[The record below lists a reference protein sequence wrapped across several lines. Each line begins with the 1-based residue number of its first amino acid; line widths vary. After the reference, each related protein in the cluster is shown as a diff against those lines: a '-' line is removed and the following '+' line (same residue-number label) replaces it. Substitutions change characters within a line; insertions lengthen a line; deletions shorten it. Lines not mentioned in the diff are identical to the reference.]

1 MVRTV
6 AADVAI
12 HCADLSIAQTSGGRP
27 HRVVEG
33 VTFQL
38 VDGGALVVMGPV
50 GSGKSTLAATL
61 AGVDS
66 AAVVVGGEAVVA
78 GIRVGQSAR
87 MRRRLTFTTGY
98 VGQSAA
104 ATLPPR
110 MTVAEIVADP
120 LLSRQR
126 RVNRRAVSMRVAG
139 LLDELGLAL
148 GVADRLPYELS
159 AGMRQRVA
167 LARALMLDPRVLI
180 ADEPLAGID
189 VTARPLVRDALVHRR
204 AAGLACLIVTAD
216 RDLIARLDA
225 DVLVLHDGHEVAFG
239 HGTDHLVW
247 SPSADRAVIAS

>member
-12 HCADLSIAQTSGGRP
+12 RCTDLSIAQTSAGRP

-33 VTFQL
+33 VTFEL
-38 VDGGALVVMGPV
+38 ADGGALAVMGPV

-66 AAVVVGGEAVVA
+66 AAVVAGGEAMVA

-87 MRRRLTFTTGY
+87 VRRRLTFASGY
-98 VGQSAA
+98 VGQGAA

-126 RVNRRAVSMRVAG
+126 RVNRRAVSLRVAA

-148 GVADRLPYELS
+148 GVADRMPHELS

-180 ADEPLAGID
+180 ADEPLAGVD
-189 VTARPLVRDALVHRR
+189 VTARPLVRAALARRR
-204 AAGLACLIVTAD
+204 AVGLACLIVTSD
-216 RDLIARLDA
+216 REVIAGLDA
-225 DVLVLHDGHEVAFG
+225 DVLVLHEGHAVAFG
-239 HGTDHLVW
+239 HGTDNLVW

>member
-1 MVRTV
+1 MVRTD
-6 AADVAI
+6 AADIAI
-12 HCADLSIAQTSGGRP
+12 RCTDLSIAQTSAGRT

-33 VTFQL
+33 VTFDL
-38 VDGGALVVMGPV
+38 PDGGALAVMGPV
-50 GSGKSTLAATL
+50 GAGKSTIAATL
-61 AGVDS
+61 AGVDD
-66 AAVVVGGEAVVA
+66 AVVAGGEARVA
-78 GIRVGQSAR
+78 GIRVGESAR
-87 MRRRLTFTTGY
+87 TRRRLTFAVGY
-98 VGQSAA
+98 VAQTAA

-126 RVNRRAVSMRVAG
+126 RVNRRAVSLRVAG

-180 ADEPLAGID
+180 ADEPMAGVD
-189 VTARPLVRDALVHRR
+189 VTARPLVRAALTRR
-204 AAGLACLIVTAD
+204 WASGLACLIVTSD
-216 RDLIARLDA
+216 RDVIAQLDA
-225 DVLVLHDGHEVAFG
+225 DVLVLHEGHAVAFG
-239 HGTDHLVW
+239 HGIDDLVW